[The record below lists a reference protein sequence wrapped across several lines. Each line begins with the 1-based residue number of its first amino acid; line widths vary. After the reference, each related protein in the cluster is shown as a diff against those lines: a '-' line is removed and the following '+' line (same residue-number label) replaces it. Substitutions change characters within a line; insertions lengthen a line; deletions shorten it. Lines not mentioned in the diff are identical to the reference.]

1 MSSTRSATP
10 LVVLAAASCVWGLAW
25 VPLKAL
31 GSAGLAGLALILVA
45 SAVATAVLTPRLVA
59 ERHAWL
65 RDKRGLAAIA
75 LLGGYSNLT
84 FALATM
90 HGDIVRVMVLFYL
103 LPAWG
108 ALGGR
113 IFLGELLDGPRI
125 LAVVMALGGAWL
137 TLGGLDALR
146 GSVHWTDWLAISCG
160 IAFAG
165 NNLLFRAKQDLPV
178 GSKTAAMV
186 AGATVLA
193 GALLAAGV
201 QPWPA
206 TSPAAWAGAVGY
218 GLAWLVIA
226 NLATQYGVTHMEAGR
241 ASIIILLEL
250 VVAVAS
256 AVVIG
261 GEHMSATE
269 FAGGALI
276 LTAAVIEARRAV

>member
-1 MSSTRSATP
+1 MTGRAAP
-10 LVVLAAASCVWGLAW
+10 LVVLATASCVWGLAW

-31 GSAGLAGLALILVA
+31 GAQGLGGLALILVA
-45 SAVATAVLTPRLVA
+45 SAVAGAMLLPRLAA
-59 ERHAWL
+59 ERGSW
-65 RDKRGLAAIA
+65 RGEGGSLAAIA
-75 LLGGYSNLT
+75 LLGGYANLT

-90 HGDIVRVMVLFYL
+90 YGDIVRVMVLFYL

-113 IFLGELLDGPRI
+113 IFLGERLDAPRL
-125 LAVVMALGGAWL
+125 LAVAMALGGAWL
-137 TLGGLDALR
+137 TLGGIDALR
-146 GSVHWTDWLAISCG
+146 GSIHWTDWLAISCG

-165 NNLLFRAKQDLPV
+165 NNLMFRAKQALPV

-186 AGATVLA
+186 LGGAVLA
-193 GALLAAGV
+193 GALLASGL
-201 QPWPA
+201 QPWPE
-206 TSPAAWAGAVGY
+206 TTPVAWAGAVGY
-218 GLAWLVIA
+218 GIVWLVFA

-256 AVVIG
+256 AVALG
-261 GEHMSATE
+261 GEEMSVTE

-276 LTAAVIEARRAV
+276 LVAAVIEARRAV

>member
-1 MSSTRSATP
+1 MTGRAAP

-31 GSAGLAGLALILVA
+31 GAQGLGGLALILLA
-45 SAVATAVLTPRLVA
+45 SAVAGAVLCPRLIA
-59 ERHAWL
+59 ERGAWQGD
-65 RDKRGLAAIA
+65 RAGLVAIA
-75 LLGGYSNLT
+75 LLGGYANLT

-90 HGDIVRVMVLFYL
+90 YGDIVRVMVLFYL

-113 IFLGELLDGPRI
+113 MFLGERLDAPRI
-125 LAVVMALGGAWL
+125 LAVAMALGGAWL
-137 TLGGLDALR
+137 TLGGVDALR
-146 GSVHWTDWLAISCG
+146 GSIHWTDWLAISCG

-165 NNLLFRAKQDLPV
+165 NNLMFRAKQLLPV

-186 AGATVLA
+186 LGGAVIA
-193 GALLAAGV
+193 AALLASGV

-206 TSPAAWAGAVGY
+206 TTTTAWAGAVGY
-218 GLAWLVIA
+218 GIVWLVFA

-256 AVVIG
+256 AVALG
-261 GEHMSATE
+261 GEDMSATE

-276 LTAAVIEARRAV
+276 LVAAVIEARRAV